1 MFEEIDDR
9 DLQRDI
15 YIHIYT
21 FASEIEKGGEGVAG
35 GAGESA

>member
-15 YIHIYT
+15 YIYT
-21 FASEIEKGGEGVAG
+21 FASEIEKGGEGVGG